1 MSKCPGCTVSDISKT
16 LLAYVN
22 TGIRWREDY
31 RLKAKLLFPLVLVL
45 MMIKHW
51 DYGIDEVMVQCI
63 CSKEA
68 MRAYDMFQ
76 CSLYKDVCECVVR
89 DYPGFSTAGVCKP
102 FHAKDLQI

>member
-1 MSKCPGCTVSDISKT
+1 LERDGGRGEKGFLKSFVYFKLARLVVFPSVPLLILLILMSKCPGCTVSDISKT

-68 MRAYDMFQ
+68 M
-76 CSLYKDVCECVVR
+76 
-89 DYPGFSTAGVCKP
+89 
-102 FHAKDLQI
+102 